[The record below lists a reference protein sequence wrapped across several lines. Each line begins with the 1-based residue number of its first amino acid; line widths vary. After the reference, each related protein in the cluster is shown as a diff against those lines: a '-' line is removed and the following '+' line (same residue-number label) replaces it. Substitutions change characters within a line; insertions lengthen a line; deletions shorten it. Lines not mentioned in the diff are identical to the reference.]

1 MIFFARARTDASVGA
16 ANRKAKKS
24 AGGASKKGGKKK
36 IVDPFTKK
44 DWYQIKAPAVFK
56 TRNVG
61 YTLVNRTAGLK
72 IAADGLKGRVFEIS
86 LAELQKDEDQ
96 AHRKIKLRCE
106 DVQGKDVVTS
116 FYGMDLT
123 TDKLRSLVRK
133 FQTLVEVVVELK
145 TADGFKLRLFI
156 IGFTK
161 RRPNQVKST
170 AYATSAQVRKLRR
183 KITKIVRRETAGAAI
198 KDIVNKLIPESIGK
212 QIEKETQAIYPL
224 KDVYVRKVKTIAVPK
239 FDAVRLAEAHREVK
253 ANAEDIGAKLAQD
266 AAAAAAAAPAPVGD
280 IPAK

>member
-1 MIFFARARTDASVGA
+1 M
-16 ANRKAKKS
+16 
-24 AGGASKKGGKKK
+24 
-36 IVDPFTKK
+36 
-44 DWYQIKAPAVFK
+44 FK
-56 TRNVG
+56 TRNIG

-72 IAADGLKGRVFEIS
+72 IAADGLKGRVFEVS

-106 DVQGKDVVTS
+106 DVQGKDVVTT

-133 FQTLVEVVVELK
+133 FQTLVEVVIELK
-145 TADGFKLRLFI
+145 TADGFKLRVFI

-183 KITKIVRRETAGAAI
+183 KITKIVRRETSGAAI

-224 KDVYVRKVKTIAVPK
+224 KDVYVRKVKTIGVPK
-239 FDAVRLAEAHREVK
+239 FDAVRIAESHREVK
-253 ANAEDIGAKLAQD
+253 VSVEDQGVLLAQE
-266 AAAAAAAAPAPVGD
+266 AAAQAQAPVGD
-280 IPAK
+280 VPAK